1 MICPEF
7 VDRQDI
13 AIPVLMMS
21 TGLSAQDQEN
31 FVRTSKFFSFYLDI
45 YKDFSRKKYLGESEL
60 HQ

>member
-1 MICPEF
+1 MTCPEF

-21 TGLSAQDQEN
+21 TGLSAQDQKN

-45 YKDFSRKKYLGESEL
+45 YKGFSRKKYLGVLKPEF
-60 HQ
+60 